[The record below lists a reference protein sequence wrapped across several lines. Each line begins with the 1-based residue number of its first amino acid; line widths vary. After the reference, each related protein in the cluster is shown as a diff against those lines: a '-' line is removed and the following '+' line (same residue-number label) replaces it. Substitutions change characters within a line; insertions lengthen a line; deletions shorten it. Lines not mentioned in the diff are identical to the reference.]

1 MFMNSTIILFYSN
14 MLLGVMF
21 SLSSNNWM
29 MVWVGLEISLM
40 SFIPLMISNL
50 AVSSECSMKYF
61 IVQSMS
67 SSLFILGV
75 VFMLMGVNINY
86 EIIVVLSMMMK
97 MGVAPFHTWLLSMV
111 EGLNY
116 MILFSMFTVMKIVP
130 MMIVINMNLNLSL
143 VISLTLIVG
152 SVFGLNQNSVRK
164 ILAYSSI
171 FNMGFML
178 YSISNL
184 SLWLLYFVI
193 YSLNL
198 FMLTLILMLNN
209 VNYLNQLIINKVELK
224 SKLSIW
230 ILMLSSGG
238 MPPMMGFMG
247 KLIVIELSILFNDW
261 LISLLMILTSL
272 LVMFYYN
279 RLCFIVMSIS
289 SLMTKWKVSFI
300 FWLNLNI
307 MVVNIMS
314 LPILILIKYLT

>member
-75 VFMLMGVNINY
+75 VFMLMGVNMNY
-86 EIIVVLSMMMK
+86 EIIIVLSMMMK
-97 MGVAPFHTWLLSMV
+97 MGVAPFHTWLLSMI

-116 MILFSMFTVMKIVP
+116 MTLFNMFTVMKIVP

-178 YSISNL
+178 YSIKNL
-184 SLWLLYFVI
+184 SLWLLYFII

-247 KLIVIELSILFNDW
+247 KLVVIELSILFNDW

-307 MVVNIMS
+307 MVVNLMS
-314 LPILILIKYLT
+314 LPILILIKYLN

>member
-86 EIIVVLSMMMK
+86 EMIIVLSMMMK
-97 MGVAPFHTWLLSMV
+97 MGVAPFHMWLLSMI

-116 MILFSMFTVMKIVP
+116 MILFNMFTVMKIVP
-130 MMIVINMNLNLSL
+130 MMIIINMNLDLSL
-143 VISLTLIVG
+143 IIILTLIVG

-164 ILAYSSI
+164 ILAYSSV

-178 YSISNL
+178 YSIKNL

-198 FMLTLILMLNN
+198 FMLTWILMLNN

-224 SKLSIW
+224 SKISIW
-230 ILMLSSGG
+230 VLMLSSGG

-289 SLMTKWKVSFI
+289 SLMTKWKISFI

-307 MVVNIMS
+307 MVVNLMS
-314 LPILILIKYLT
+314 LPILILVKYLN